1 MIKDFKIILITL
13 FALMVASAVLYVLTG
28 MQWAGYLALFIA
40 WILFVAGVASASKEA
55 TRR

>member
-1 MIKDFKIILITL
+1 MKAILIIL
-13 FALMVASAVLYVLTG
+13 FALMVAGAVLYVLTG